1 MTDRAQRPFWLHQL
15 MEYVIGFA
23 LISFGFQ
30 DTEPMVPAVAGVV
43 VIANATI
50 VRGPFGAFRFVSRRV
65 HRWLDV
71 VVMAFLLAAAAQPWV
86 VASALGRIVLVAID
100 IPLGFLWWY
109 TDWAER
115 SARSARRTEQAS
127 QRSEDVG
134 KRAGRAAANVYKAGK
149 RAIDKR
155 SEP

>member
-1 MTDRAQRPFWLHQL
+1 
-15 MEYVIGFA
+15 MEYMIGFA

-30 DTEPMVPAVAGVV
+30 DTEPLVPAIAGVV
-43 VIANATI
+43 VITNAAV
-50 VRGPFGAFRFVSRRV
+50 VRGPFGAFRFVTRRL

-71 VVMAFLLAAAAQPWV
+71 AVMAFLVGAAVQPWA
-86 VASALGRIVLVAID
+86 VASGLGRVVLVAIVV
-100 IPLGFLWWY
+100 PLGFLWWY

-115 SARSARRTEQAS
+115 KDRAARRTGQAS
-127 QRSEDVG
+127 VRSDDVG

-155 SEP
+155 SES